1 MFGNMMGK
9 LQEMQKAVEE
19 SKRKLDTITVEGKAD
34 YLTVEV
40 TGNRRV
46 KNVRI
51 DQNAEIDRE
60 ELEDLIT
67 IALNRALEQADK
79 INEAEMAS
87 SAKGLIPGM

>member
-79 INEAEMAS
+79 VNEAEMAS